1 MAGSSFCYRKRIR
14 LFDRIQMRSKVL
26 RTNQRFIHLEQS
38 MWVRDCSAGHAL
50 YRTAVTSAD
59 GVNTRNHVQKA
70 LGYYIDLTEIPDWV
84 AAWIAADDLQPW
96 SPMQIKS

>member
-1 MAGSSFCYRKRIR
+1 MAGSSFRYRKRIR
-14 LFDRIQMRSKVL
+14 LFDTIQMRSKVL

-38 MWVRDCSAGHAL
+38 MWVRVCSAGHAL

-84 AAWIAADDLQPW
+84 AA
-96 SPMQIKS
+96 